1 MTESWPLPQ
10 RDHKASKMSDITK
23 EKMPPKTLAERQQKY
38 RKSLLDKGLERIT
51 LVLES
56 SAAQCLRD
64 LSRDHNVSL
73 ALVFR
78 LGMASLPAAVKAV
91 STRRLL
97 QSWCSAW
104 RMRGGTSKLRTA
116 CVGAERGATTAA
128 QFSIMVTTSR
138 STACRWIS
146 RRSKSLNSSTR
157 TRRRSLRLANPL
169 RAWMAESCL
178 PPRR

>member
-78 LGMASLPAAVKAV
+78 LGMLIA
-91 STRRLL
+91 TREL
-97 QSWCSAW
+97 QA
-104 RMRGGTSKLRTA
+104 M
-116 CVGAERGATTAA
+116 AERQAA
-128 QFSIMVTTSR
+128 KV
-138 STACRWIS
+138 
-146 RRSKSLNSSTR
+146 K
-157 TRRRSLRLANPL
+157 
-169 RAWMAESCL
+169 
-178 PPRR
+178 